1 MNFEHVVKEELQI
14 HRDVESSLRHGAR
27 FFNPFP
33 GKPVALPL
41 SGLFLFDPSVS
52 LKLAGHPLR
61 GLITELGDESLY
73 KRFERTMKGAQAAN
87 IGLIRDL
94 LGRLPAD
101 AANLAEM
108 RAAAD
113 GDVQAQQ
120 RMQAMG
126 IWEAYFKGGIGE
138 EEQLTLHRTHI
149 LEIERASAE
158 PHNLVRQGRLAE
170 AMEHLAR
177 DPLTTRFFWPEA
189 KTIFNHAANER
200 QLVPL
205 QASLAIEVHL
215 SCLVAWDVELQL
227 DGCST
232 TGSLL
237 RDVLPSTES
246 PGCNPT
252 SLFFRWL
259 KREVGASSMKA
270 LLEHPKARGLSLDIV
285 TLKRWSRGSHHPSIT
300 WLRPLMRAFFGDAEY
315 APAWSRYWGAKHLN
329 MLGFLAQQLSERT
342 AAAKGAEQRSA
353 LLPWPAFPFGYT
365 SFEEWGQARY
375 GYWLAYHQQ
384 KSTRGREGQAGPS
397 N

>member
-1 MNFEHVVKEELQI
+1 MKEELQI
-14 HRDVESSLRHGAR
+14 HAQAAESSLRHSAR

-33 GKPVALPL
+33 GKPAALPL

-61 GLITELGDESLY
+61 SLIAEIGDESLY
-73 KRFERTMKGAQAAN
+73 KRFERTMRGTQAAN
-87 IGLIRDL
+87 ISLVRDL

-101 AANLAEM
+101 AANFQEM

-120 RMQAMG
+120 HMQAMG
-126 IWEAYFKGGIGE
+126 IWEAYFRGAFGE
-138 EEQLTLHRTHI
+138 KEQLTLHRRHI
-149 LEIERASAE
+149 LEIERASTE

-170 AMEHLAR
+170 AMEHLAS
-177 DPLTTRFFWPEA
+177 DPLMTRFFWPEA
-189 KTIFNHAANER
+189 TAIFNRAAYEK

-205 QASLAIEVHL
+205 QASLAMEVHL

-227 DGCST
+227 GECST

-237 RDVLPSTES
+237 RDVLPSAES

-259 KREVGASSMKA
+259 KREVAAKSMQSF
-270 LLEHPKARGLSLDIV
+270 LEHPKARGLSLDIV
-285 TLKRWSRGSHHPSIT
+285 TLKRWSRGSHHPSVT
-300 WLRPLMRAFFGDAEY
+300 WLRPLVGAFFGDADY

-329 MLGFLAQQLSERT
+329 MLGYLAQQLSERV
-342 AAAKGAEQRSA
+342 AAVQGTGQESA

-365 SFEEWGQARY
+365 SFEEWGQARC
-375 GYWLAYHQQ
+375 GYWLAYHHR
-384 KSTRGREGQAGPS
+384 KGQACPS